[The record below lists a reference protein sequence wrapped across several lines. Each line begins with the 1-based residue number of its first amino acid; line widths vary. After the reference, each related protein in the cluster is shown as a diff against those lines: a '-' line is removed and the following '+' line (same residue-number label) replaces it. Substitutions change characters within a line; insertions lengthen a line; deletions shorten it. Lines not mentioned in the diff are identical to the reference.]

1 MNFHSSNVGSLGE
14 NLPPSQRASPLQI
27 LCGKAGVFELIA
39 AFAGFTRGVH
49 MVSIMRGMIGP
60 FERAP
65 GRAESMEDPDSPD
78 DDI

>member
-1 MNFHSSNVGSLGE
+1 
-14 NLPPSQRASPLQI
+14 
-27 LCGKAGVFELIA
+27 
-39 AFAGFTRGVH
+39 